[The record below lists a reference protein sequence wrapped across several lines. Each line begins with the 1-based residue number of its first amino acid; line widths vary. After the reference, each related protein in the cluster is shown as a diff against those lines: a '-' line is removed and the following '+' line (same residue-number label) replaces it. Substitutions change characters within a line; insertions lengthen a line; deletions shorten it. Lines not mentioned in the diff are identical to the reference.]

1 MLSERA
7 KEVILKLAPLGIWVA
22 LICFGLTA
30 VDQDDTGLLS
40 LYLGMASIALACI
53 MFLVWKD

>member
-40 LYLGMASIALACI
+40 LYLGMASIASACI

>member
-1 MLSERA
+1 MLGERI

-30 VDQDDTGLLS
+30 LDQDETGLLT
-40 LYLGMASIALACI
+40 LYVGMAYIALAGI
-53 MFLVWKD
+53 MFLV

>member
-1 MLSERA
+1 MLSERT
-7 KEVILKLAPLGIWVA
+7 KDVILKLAPLGIWVA

-30 VDQDDTGLLS
+30 VDQDDTRLLTF
-40 LYLGMASIALACI
+40 YLGMASTALACI

>member
-1 MLSERA
+1 MLGERT

-30 VDQDDTGLLS
+30 LDQDETGLLT
-40 LYLGMASIALACI
+40 LYVGMASIALAGI

>member
-1 MLSERA
+1 MVNERT
-7 KEVILKLAPLGIWVA
+7 KEVILKLVPLGIWVA

-30 VDQDDTGLLS
+30 VDQDDTGLIT
-40 LYLGMASIALACI
+40 LYVGMASTALACI